1 MNILSPMTLLH
12 ENGYK
17 ALAATNNSDDL
28 RLVMT
33 ELQRKVVRV
42 GEGDLNVTVGFSNLN
57 NEIGDLGR
65 NFNRMVQQLREN
77 REDVERLHRAQLSRA
92 ECLATVG
99 ELATGRAHEIRNLL
113 AGIAAVIEIVGSDL
127 PVNIPARAVVK
138 GLRGEI
144 GQITRILTDLLQAAQ
159 PHPPEIRSSDLNTT
173 VEQAVVLARQ
183 QVPSISIRIELQKDS
198 RLLNVEHDSD
208 QIHRLILNLLLNAV
222 QAIDREGTIRVEM
235 SLLKSDAAITVV
247 DTGRGIAPEHLAN
260 IFRPFYTTKRNGT
273 GLGLSMARRTV
284 EDHHGRIEVSS
295 ELGRGTTF
303 AVFLPLQQ
311 VMAQGVAS

>member
-1 MNILSPMTLLH
+1 
-12 ENGYK
+12 
-17 ALAATNNSDDL
+17 
-28 RLVMT
+28 
-33 ELQRKVVRV
+33 
-42 GEGDLNVTVGFSNLN
+42 
-57 NEIGDLGR
+57 
-65 NFNRMVQQLREN
+65 
-77 REDVERLHRAQLSRA
+77 
-92 ECLATVG
+92 
-99 ELATGRAHEIRNLL
+99 
-113 AGIAAVIEIVGSDL
+113 
-127 PVNIPARAVVK
+127 
-138 GLRGEI
+138 
-144 GQITRILTDLLQAAQ
+144 
-159 PHPPEIRSSDLNTT
+159 
-173 VEQAVVLARQ
+173 
-183 QVPSISIRIELQKDS
+183 VPSISIRIELQKDS

-303 AVFLPLQQ
+303 AVFLPLQR

>member
-1 MNILSPMTLLH
+1 MTLLH

-28 RLVMT
+28 RLEMT

-77 REDVERLHRAQLSRA
+77 REDVERLHRAQMSRA

-138 GLRGEI
+138 GLRGRS
-144 GQITRILTDLLQAAQ
+144 GRLPAFSPTSCK
-159 PHPPEIRSSDLNTT
+159 PP
-173 VEQAVVLARQ
+173 
-183 QVPSISIRIELQKDS
+183 S
-198 RLLNVEHDSD
+198 R
-208 QIHRLILNLLLNAV
+208 
-222 QAIDREGTIRVEM
+222 T
-235 SLLKSDAAITVV
+235 
-247 DTGRGIAPEHLAN
+247 HLRFVRA
-260 IFRPFYTTKRNGT
+260 T
-273 GLGLSMARRTV
+273 
-284 EDHHGRIEVSS
+284 
-295 ELGRGTTF
+295 
-303 AVFLPLQQ
+303 
-311 VMAQGVAS
+311 